1 MRWIL
6 AACLFAALPSWAAD
20 TPPSVEITL
29 EQYLSGEWKPVDPRT
44 VFRANDQIRF
54 RFQSTTGGYLYVLNR
69 SSNGESEWIFPNV
82 KTGRANEVEPGK
94 AYLVP
99 ATEGAFVIEGT
110 PGFDI
115 TYWLINPTPLAD
127 WENSLEQAAPQ
138 KVENTLLP
146 RCREG
151 GLKARGDGGC
161 LDDRAGAGPVKN
173 TSALPAAL
181 GRADGL
187 QPRGLRFHGK
197 GSTSTTI
204 TAKGPAGTPLL
215 YEFRVA
221 HQ

>member
-6 AACLFAALPSWAAD
+6 AACLFAAMPSGATD

-29 EQYLSGEWKPVDPRT
+29 EQYQQSGEWKPMDPRT

-54 RFQSTTGGYLYVLNR
+54 RFQSTVGGYLYVLNR
-69 SSNGESEWIFPNV
+69 SSNGETEWIFPNV
-82 KTGRANEVEPGK
+82 KTGRANEIEPGK
-94 AYLVP
+94 SYLVP
-99 ATEGAFVIEGT
+99 ATQGAFVIEGT

-115 TYWLINPTPLAD
+115 TYWLISPTPLSD
-127 WENSLEQAAPQ
+127 WENSLEQTAPP
-138 KVENTLLP
+138 KMEDTLLP
-146 RCREG
+146 RCREE
-151 GLKARGDGGC
+151 GLKARGGC

-173 TSALPAAL
+173 TATLPAAL
-181 GRADGL
+181 GKTDGL
-187 QPRGLRFHGK
+187 QARALRFHGK

-204 TAKGPAGTPLL
+204 TAKGPAGSPLL